1 MAKPFSIQSPE
12 EIAKEYGGNKQ
23 KIGEAMQM
31 GIVDATAGVLAG
43 MFIDR
48 MRSAQMQE
56 MAPQATVA
64 QQVMGGL
71 PPAPAQVPPAPQPG
85 APAGLGAIAPQGGEQ
100 MGMPQEAPMPMP
112 EEAPMGMAM
121 GGLAGLP
128 VPDDMFDEPD
138 TGGYAG
144 GGIVAFSQGGPALGS
159 WFEET
164 ALKAIPGIGVT
175 SRQRSAAKNAQVGG
189 VKNSYHMTDNARDF
203 VPPEGMD
210 MGSLAAKLKATF
222 GAGYDVIN
230 EGDHVHVEPGSRSAR
245 TVTTPPRE
253 VDLSTAEGQRASLED
268 SLMVGR
274 ALTSG
279 LPREELER
287 AKAYAMEE
295 LDPANQEKERK
306 ADMWMALSQMGFR
319 MASTQSPSLLQAIG
333 EAATATLP
341 EVEASK
347 KERKAAKNEAVRTL
361 MAIEDVDRKTALAG
375 VEMGM
380 EVYKSGLSQAEL
392 KQRMALA
399 NREISSREQIAKL
412 DREAQL
418 QIATARQANPSD
430 FDTKLAI
437 IMQANP
443 GMNPLQ
449 ALMYGQKQ
457 GFFGSSAQTGGW
469 PGQQGGGAQP
479 DNGGMSIIGSRP
491 AQ

>member
-31 GIVDATAGVLAG
+31 GIVDPTAGVLAG

-56 MAPQATVA
+56 QAPQQTVA

-71 PPAPAQVPPAPQPG
+71 PAAPAQVPPAPQPG
-85 APAGLGAIAPQGGEQ
+85 APAGLGAIAPQG
-100 MGMPQEAPMPMP
+100 EAPMEAPAPEMAMP
-112 EEAPMGMAM
+112 EEVPMGMAM
-121 GGLAGLP
+121 GGIAGLP

-138 TGGYAG
+138 VGGYAG

-164 ALKAIPGIGVT
+164 ALKAIPGVGVT

-203 VPPEGMD
+203 VPPKGMD
-210 MGSLAAKLKATF
+210 MGSLASKLKATF
-222 GAGYDVIN
+222 GAGYDIIN

-245 TVTTPPRE
+245 TVSTPPRE
-253 VDLSTAEGQRASLED
+253 ADVSTAEGRNIALED
-268 SLMVGR
+268 ALMAGR
-274 ALTSG
+274 SLTSG
-279 LPREELER
+279 LPREEIER

-295 LDPANQEKERK
+295 LDPVNQEKERK

-341 EVEASK
+341 EVQASK

-380 EVYKSGLSQAEL
+380 EIYKSGLSQEEL
-392 KQRMALA
+392 QQRMALA

-412 DREAQL
+412 DRDAQL
-418 QIATARQANPSD
+418 KIATARQANPSD